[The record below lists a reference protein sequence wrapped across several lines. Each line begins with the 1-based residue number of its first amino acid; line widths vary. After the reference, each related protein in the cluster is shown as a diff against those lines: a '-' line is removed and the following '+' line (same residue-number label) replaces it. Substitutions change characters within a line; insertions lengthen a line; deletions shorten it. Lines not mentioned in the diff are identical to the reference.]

1 MSAATLP
8 PPTARAL
15 WIGYGLTAVVVLLW
29 SGFALAGRYAAL
41 APGPRLTPWDVAG
54 LRYCVALPIA
64 AAAYAAGPG
73 RGVPFR
79 RALVVAVLAGLCF
92 PLPAY
97 LGFNYA
103 PAAHGSVITSGC
115 LPFFVTAGLVAIGA
129 ERWTRARLLSLGLL
143 LCGLVLLGD
152 AAFADGGRPG
162 AWIGDLLFFAAVIS
176 WAAFTVLARRWALK
190 PWQVVSSVG
199 LGAGLTYLPV
209 WALALP
215 SHVAQ
220 VPLGV
225 SLFQA
230 VVQGLLV
237 TVVSVLLFTRA
248 LILIGPERV
257 SLVTALVPAVAGAL
271 SVPLLGE
278 TLGVL
283 EAVGLLLVT
292 VAVAVG
298 IRRG

>member
-1 MSAATLP
+1 MPTATLP

-15 WIGYGLTAVVVLLW
+15 RVGYGYAAVVVLLW

-41 APGPRLTPWDVAG
+41 APGPRLTSWDVAA
-54 LRYCVALPIA
+54 LRYAVALPIA

-73 RGVPFR
+73 RGVPLR
-79 RALVVAVLAGLCF
+79 RAAVVAVLAGLCF

-97 LGFNYA
+97 LGFTYA

-115 LPFFVTAGLVAIGA
+115 LPFFVTIGLVLVGA
-129 ERWTRARLLSLGLL
+129 ERWSRARLASLGLL
-143 LCGLVLLGD
+143 LLGLVLLGD
-152 AAFADGGRPG
+152 AAFVHGARPG
-162 AWIGDLLFFAAVIS
+162 AWKGDLLFFAAVIS
-176 WAAFTVLARRWALK
+176 WAAFTILARRWALT
-190 PWQVVSSVG
+190 PWQVVSTVG
-199 LGAGLTYLPV
+199 LGAGLAYLPV

-215 SHVAQ
+215 SNLAQ
-220 VPLGV
+220 VPIAV

-230 VVQGLLV
+230 LVQGLLV

-278 TLGVL
+278 PLGPL

-292 VAVAVG
+292 AAVAVG
-298 IRRG
+298 VRRG